1 MGMTLFQPD
10 LIERMMTAANE
21 AAAKRSASMAEML
34 EPYREAIQKC
44 LASGISVQQIQKMM
58 QEAGVAE
65 GRSVGAW
72 QKYIRQG
79 GYIQSRGKFKGLT
92 REEIVKKAA
101 PKSGESSRVPAA
113 SIVDQKKAGALAAL
127 AARRTPPDPSAQ
139 REPELTAFV
148 AGDDL

>member
-1 MGMTLFQPD
+1 MAMTLFQPD

-21 AAAKRSASMAEML
+21 AAQKRSASMAEIL

-44 LASGISVQQIQKMM
+44 LSSGISVQQIQKMM

-92 REEIVKKAA
+92 REEIIKKAT
-101 PKSGESSRVPAA
+101 PKSGESLRVPAP
-113 SIVDQKKAGALAAL
+113 IGDQKKAGALAAL
-127 AARRTPPDPSAQ
+127 EARRTLPVSSAQ
-139 REPELTAFV
+139 REPELKPFV
-148 AGDDL
+148 AGEDL